1 MAILANYN
9 YEMLNGRCTE
19 NTKTKLLLLHG
30 NLAFTT
36 TQEIGILDNI
46 GLRHRF
52 YQ

>member
-9 YEMLNGRCTE
+9 YEMLNGRCTDV
-19 NTKTKLLLLHG
+19 TKLILLHG

-36 TQEIGILDNI
+36 TQEIGILDNKE
-46 GLRHRF
+46 LRHRF